1 LRHLLSDLLTV
12 HFFITLFVLLA
23 WLFALQG
30 PLASLSEL
38 LRKVVT
44 DDGTVNEGVIEAL
57 SKVGETV
64 TLVSARFTT
73 IVGTVVGYY
82 FGQRGHERVEKA
94 LVEGE
99 MERAQVIGAA
109 AETAGDAVENLK
121 SLNDALLDAVALIPD
136 DAEIAADSALGR
148 MLAGD
153 S

>member
-1 LRHLLSDLLTV
+1 
-12 HFFITLFVLLA
+12 
-23 WLFALQG
+23 
-30 PLASLSEL
+30 
-38 LRKVVT
+38 
-44 DDGTVNEGVIEAL
+44 VNEGVIEAL

-64 TLVSARFTT
+64 TLVSALFTT

-82 FGQRGHERVEKA
+82 FGQRGQERAEKA

-99 MERAQVIGAA
+99 MERAHVTGAA
-109 AETAGDAVENLK
+109 AETAGDAVENLE

-148 MLAGD
+148 MLTGD